1 MYTFDEK
8 FKKGAARAF
17 RAQQGLTAFLSGL
30 NRILPEP
37 PGFKTEKTKDK
48 REDKIRI
55 ADTAGDSWY
64 LGFSERS
71 ITPPDIDTKN
81 YYIGGN
87 LSVPPRRVRGV
98 LDDIKVRAIAI
109 SDGEQRAA
117 EVFCAVDCIG
127 ITNTVVRR
135 IRSELDS
142 FCRTN
147 NVGYINI
154 FSTHAHSSIDTMG
167 IWSVTGKK
175 FFENISKLI
184 THSQP
189 LPSVDGA
196 FIDLIVEKTKKAVA
210 EAVRNM
216 EPGRLF
222 AAQIGE
228 NSVEKLEKYS
238 AKKPYGDMTL
248 SEYGIKDFIFAK
260 RPPREYSPR
269 LNRLRFVPDNG
280 ASRPTVLVNFGAH
293 PYANGL
299 RIKNNRG
306 DMLSADF
313 PFYMERE
320 INSAGE
326 NFIFINGA
334 VNGIYPNRGAGGVKE
349 ENFTRQTEA
358 LGRDLGK
365 LVLAMTKECEE
376 IEQNSLLSPKNSGEA
391 YKSAVERIGKC
402 TVKEHELEPKLI
414 SIHKETALRV
424 DNPLEKI
431 IGKLGFA
438 CFDMT
443 RPAKGIYELETETGY
458 LELGGE
464 FKALLV
470 PGEITPGLVSGTGD
484 MLAENS
490 ITNRASGFKS
500 LCDIV
505 GGDTAVFGL
514 ANDALGYIIPDN
526 DYCMFFA
533 GYGKLAEKLFFKD
546 YAHYQ
551 EMFSIGAHTA
561 SAFAA
566 GVEDMMKSFKAR
578 LNK

>member
-17 RAQQGLTAFLSGL
+17 RAQRGLTAFLSGL
-30 NRILPEP
+30 NNILPEP
-37 PGFKTEKTKDK
+37 PEFKNGKPKNGDDAYV
-48 REDKIRI
+48 RV
-55 ADTAGDSWY
+55 ADNAGDSWY
-64 LGFSERS
+64 LGFASRS
-71 ITPPDIDTKN
+71 ITPPDIDKKA

-98 LDDIKVRAIAI
+98 LDDIKVRAAAL
-109 SDGEQRAA
+109 SDGEERAA

-127 ITNTVVRR
+127 LTNTVVRR

-154 FSTHAHSSIDTMG
+154 FSTHDHSSIDTMG

-175 FFENISKLI
+175 FFENISKLL
-184 THSQP
+184 TNSQP
-189 LPSVDGA
+189 VPSVDGK
-196 FIDLIVEKTKKAVA
+196 FIDIIVEKTKKAVA
-210 EAVRNM
+210 EAVENM

-222 AAQIGE
+222 MAQIGE
-228 NSVEKLEKYS
+228 NSVEKLEEYS
-238 AKKPYGDMTL
+238 AKKLHSEMTL

-269 LNRLRFVPDNG
+269 LNRLRFVPDNI
-280 ASRPTVLVNFGAH
+280 ASHPTVIVNFGAH

-299 RIKNNRG
+299 RIKQNRG

-313 PFYMERE
+313 PFYMEKTV
-320 INSAGE
+320 NAAGE
-326 NFIFINGA
+326 NFLFINAA

-358 LGRDLGK
+358 FGRDLGK
-365 LVLAMTKECEE
+365 LVLAMTKERGE
-376 IEQNSLLSPKNSGEA
+376 IESDSVLSPENCGEA
-391 YKSAVERIGKC
+391 YKSAVERIGRC
-402 TVKEHELEPKLI
+402 AVKERELEPKFT
-414 SIHKETALRV
+414 SVHKKTALGV
-424 DNPLEKI
+424 DNPLEKM

-438 CFDMT
+438 CFEME
-443 RPAKGIYELETETGY
+443 RPEKGRYELQTETGY

-490 ITNRASGFKS
+490 ITGTASGFKS

-533 GYGKLAEKLFFKD
+533 GYGKFAEKLFFKD

-566 GVEDMMKSFKAR
+566 GVEEMMRIFKSR

>member
-1 MYTFDEK
+1 
-8 FKKGAARAF
+8 
-17 RAQQGLTAFLSGL
+17 
-30 NRILPEP
+30 
-37 PGFKTEKTKDK
+37 
-48 REDKIRI
+48 
-55 ADTAGDSWY
+55 
-64 LGFSERS
+64 
-71 ITPPDIDTKN
+71 
-81 YYIGGN
+81 
-87 LSVPPRRVRGV
+87 
-98 LDDIKVRAIAI
+98 
-109 SDGEQRAA
+109 
-117 EVFCAVDCIG
+117 
-127 ITNTVVRR
+127 
-135 IRSELDS
+135 
-142 FCRTN
+142 
-147 NVGYINI
+147 
-154 FSTHAHSSIDTMG
+154 
-167 IWSVTGKK
+167 
-175 FFENISKLI
+175 
-184 THSQP
+184 
-189 LPSVDGA
+189 
-196 FIDLIVEKTKKAVA
+196 
-210 EAVRNM
+210 
-216 EPGRLF
+216 
-222 AAQIGE
+222 
-228 NSVEKLEKYS
+228 
-238 AKKPYGDMTL
+238 MTL

-334 VNGIYPNRGAGGVKE
+334 VNGIYPNRGAGGVKK

-365 LVLAMTKECEE
+365 LVLAMTKEREE
-376 IEQNSLLSPKNSGEA
+376 IEQNPLLSPKNSGEA

-402 TVKEHELEPKLI
+402 AVKERELEPKLV

-424 DNPLEKI
+424 DNPLEKM

-438 CFDMT
+438 CFDMA

-490 ITNRASGFKS
+490 ITNRTSGFKS

>member
-1 MYTFDEK
+1 
-8 FKKGAARAF
+8 
-17 RAQQGLTAFLSGL
+17 
-30 NRILPEP
+30 
-37 PGFKTEKTKDK
+37 
-48 REDKIRI
+48 
-55 ADTAGDSWY
+55 
-64 LGFSERS
+64 
-71 ITPPDIDTKN
+71 
-81 YYIGGN
+81 
-87 LSVPPRRVRGV
+87 
-98 LDDIKVRAIAI
+98 
-109 SDGEQRAA
+109 
-117 EVFCAVDCIG
+117 
-127 ITNTVVRR
+127 
-135 IRSELDS
+135 
-142 FCRTN
+142 
-147 NVGYINI
+147 
-154 FSTHAHSSIDTMG
+154 
-167 IWSVTGKK
+167 
-175 FFENISKLI
+175 
-184 THSQP
+184 
-189 LPSVDGA
+189 
-196 FIDLIVEKTKKAVA
+196 
-210 EAVRNM
+210 M

-269 LNRLRFVPDNG
+269 LNRLRFVPDNI

-365 LVLAMTKECEE
+365 LVIAMTKEREE

-402 TVKEHELEPKLI
+402 TVEERELEPKLV

-424 DNPLEKI
+424 DNPLEKM

-438 CFDMT
+438 CFDMA
-443 RPAKGIYELETETGY
+443 RPAKGIYELKTETGY

>member
-17 RAQQGLTAFLSGL
+17 RAQQGLTVFLSGL

-37 PGFKTEKTKDK
+37 PGFKTEKPKDE
-48 REDKIRI
+48 REDTIRI

-71 ITPPDIDTKN
+71 ITPPDIDAKN

-87 LSVPPRRVRGV
+87 LSAPPRRVRGV

-127 ITNTVVRR
+127 LTNTVVRR

-184 THSQP
+184 MHSQP

-210 EAVRNM
+210 ESVRNM

-222 AAQIGE
+222 AAQIGK
-228 NSVEKLEKYS
+228 NSIEKLEEYS

-269 LNRLRFVPDNG
+269 LNRLRFVPDNI
-280 ASRPTVLVNFGAH
+280 ASRQTVLVNFGAH

-402 TVKEHELEPKLI
+402 TVKERELEPKLI

-458 LELGGE
+458 LELGGK

-551 EMFSIGAHTA
+551 EIFSIGAHTA

-566 GVEDMMKSFKAR
+566 GVEDMIKSFKAR

>member
-8 FKKGAARAF
+8 FKKGAERAF

-37 PGFKTEKTKDK
+37 PGFKTENPKDK
-48 REDKIRI
+48 REDTIRI

-87 LSVPPRRVRGV
+87 LSVPPRMVRGV
-98 LDDIKVRAIAI
+98 LDDIKARAIAI
-109 SDGEQRAA
+109 SDGEGRAA

-127 ITNTVVRR
+127 LTNTVVRR

-147 NVGYINI
+147 NVGYINM

-184 THSQP
+184 MHSQP

-196 FIDLIVEKTKKAVA
+196 FIDFIVEKTKKAVA

-222 AAQIGE
+222 AAQIGK
-228 NSVEKLEKYS
+228 NSIEKLEEYS

-280 ASRPTVLVNFGAH
+280 ASRQTVLVNFGAH

-365 LVLAMTKECEE
+365 LVLAMTKEREE
-376 IEQNSLLSPKNSGEA
+376 IEENPLLSPKNSGEA
-391 YKSAVERIGKC
+391 YKSAVERMGKC
-402 TVKEHELEPKLI
+402 TVEERELEPKLI

-424 DNPLEKI
+424 DNPLEKM

>member
-1 MYTFDEK
+1 MYIFDEK

-17 RAQQGLTAFLSGL
+17 RAQQRMTAFLNGL
-30 NRILPEP
+30 DRLLPEP
-37 PGFKTEKTKDK
+37 PGFKAEKPQKD
-48 REDKIRI
+48 
-55 ADTAGDSWY
+55 ADEAVRAAETVGESWY
-64 LGFSERS
+64 LGFSGRS
-71 ITPPDIDTKN
+71 ITPQDIGTKK

-98 LDDIKVRAIAI
+98 LDDIKVRAIAL
-109 SDGEQRAA
+109 SDGEKRAA

-127 ITNTVVRR
+127 LTNAVVHR

-154 FSTHAHSSIDTMG
+154 FSTHVHSSIDTMG

-175 FFENISKLI
+175 FFENISKLM
-184 THSQP
+184 TNSQP
-189 LPSVDGA
+189 LPSVDGD
-196 FIDLIVEKTKKAVA
+196 FIDCIVENTKKAVA
-210 EAVRNM
+210 EAVGNM
-216 EPGRLF
+216 ESGRLF
-222 AAQIGE
+222 LAQIGE
-228 NSVEKLEKYS
+228 NSVEKLEEYS
-238 AKKPYGDMTL
+238 SKKPYDDMTL
-248 SEYGIKDFIFAK
+248 SEYGVKDFIFAK

-280 ASRPTVLVNFGAH
+280 ASRPTVLINFGAH

-299 RIKNNRG
+299 RIKKNRG
-306 DMLSADF
+306 DKLSADF
-313 PFYMERE
+313 PFYMECM
-320 INSAGE
+320 INSADE

-365 LVLAMTKECEE
+365 LVLAMTKEREE
-376 IEQNSLLSPKNSGEA
+376 IEQNPLLSPKNSGEA
-391 YKSAVERIGKC
+391 YKSAVERIGKGS
-402 TVKEHELEPKLI
+402 VEERELEPRFI
-414 SIHKETALRV
+414 SIHRKIALRV
-424 DNPLEKI
+424 DNPLEKM

-438 CFDMT
+438 CFDMA

-464 FKALLV
+464 FRAILV

-490 ITNRASGFKS
+490 ITGRASSFKS

-526 DYCMFFA
+526 DFCMFFV

-566 GVEDMMKSFKAR
+566 GVGDMMKSFRAQ

>member
-1 MYTFDEK
+1 M
-8 FKKGAARAF
+8 
-17 RAQQGLTAFLSGL
+17 
-30 NRILPEP
+30 
-37 PGFKTEKTKDK
+37 
-48 REDKIRI
+48 
-55 ADTAGDSWY
+55 
-64 LGFSERS
+64 
-71 ITPPDIDTKN
+71 
-81 YYIGGN
+81 
-87 LSVPPRRVRGV
+87 
-98 LDDIKVRAIAI
+98 
-109 SDGEQRAA
+109 
-117 EVFCAVDCIG
+117 
-127 ITNTVVRR
+127 
-135 IRSELDS
+135 
-142 FCRTN
+142 
-147 NVGYINI
+147 
-154 FSTHAHSSIDTMG
+154 
-167 IWSVTGKK
+167 
-175 FFENISKLI
+175 
-184 THSQP
+184 
-189 LPSVDGA
+189 
-196 FIDLIVEKTKKAVA
+196 
-210 EAVRNM
+210 
-216 EPGRLF
+216 
-222 AAQIGE
+222 
-228 NSVEKLEKYS
+228 
-238 AKKPYGDMTL
+238 
-248 SEYGIKDFIFAK
+248 
-260 RPPREYSPR
+260 
-269 LNRLRFVPDNG
+269 
-280 ASRPTVLVNFGAH
+280 VNFGAH

-313 PFYMERE
+313 PFYMERVT
-320 INSAGE
+320 NSAGE

-402 TVKEHELEPKLI
+402 AVKERELEPKLI
-414 SIHKETALRV
+414 SIHKETAFRV

>member
-8 FKKGAARAF
+8 FKKGADRAF

-37 PGFKTEKTKDK
+37 PGFKTKKPKDEH
-48 REDKIRI
+48 EDTIRI
-55 ADTAGDSWY
+55 ANTAGDSWY

-87 LSVPPRRVRGV
+87 LSVPPRRVCGV

-109 SDGEQRAA
+109 SDGEGRAA

-127 ITNTVVRR
+127 LTNTVVRR

-147 NVGYINI
+147 NVGYINM

-184 THSQP
+184 MHSQP

-210 EAVRNM
+210 ESVRNM

-222 AAQIGE
+222 AAQIGK
-228 NSVEKLEKYS
+228 NSIEKLEEYS

-269 LNRLRFVPDNG
+269 LNRLRFVPDNI
-280 ASRPTVLVNFGAH
+280 ASRQTVLVNFGAH

-320 INSAGE
+320 INAAGE

-365 LVLAMTKECEE
+365 LVIAMTKEREE

-402 TVKEHELEPKLI
+402 AVKERELEPKLI

-561 SAFAA
+561 STFAA

>member
-8 FKKGAARAF
+8 FKKGAERAF
-17 RAQQGLTAFLSGL
+17 KAQQGLTAFLSGL
-30 NRILPEP
+30 NKILPEP
-37 PGFKTEKTKDK
+37 PGFKTENPKDK
-48 REDKIRI
+48 REDTIRI

-109 SDGEQRAA
+109 SDGEGRAT

-127 ITNTVVRR
+127 LTNTVVRR

-147 NVGYINI
+147 NVGYINM

-184 THSQP
+184 MHSQP

-196 FIDLIVEKTKKAVA
+196 FIDFIVEKTKKAVA

-222 AAQIGE
+222 AAQIGK
-228 NSVEKLEKYS
+228 NSIEKLEEYS

-280 ASRPTVLVNFGAH
+280 ASRQTVLVNFGAH

-313 PFYMERE
+313 PFYMERV

-391 YKSAVERIGKC
+391 YKSAVERMGKC
-402 TVKEHELEPKLI
+402 TVEERELEPKLI

-458 LELGGE
+458 LELGGK

-484 MLAENS
+484 MIAENS

>member
-1 MYTFDEK
+1 M
-8 FKKGAARAF
+8 
-17 RAQQGLTAFLSGL
+17 
-30 NRILPEP
+30 
-37 PGFKTEKTKDK
+37 
-48 REDKIRI
+48 
-55 ADTAGDSWY
+55 
-64 LGFSERS
+64 
-71 ITPPDIDTKN
+71 
-81 YYIGGN
+81 
-87 LSVPPRRVRGV
+87 

-127 ITNTVVRR
+127 LTNTVVRR

-147 NVGYINI
+147 NIGYINI

-260 RPPREYSPR
+260 RPTREYSPS
-269 LNRLRFVPDNG
+269 LNRLRFVPDNI

-293 PYANGL
+293 PYAIGL
-299 RIKNNRG
+299 CKKDYRCY
-306 DMLSADF
+306 MLFVDF
-313 PFYMERE
+313 PFYLERE
-320 INSAGE
+320 IYAAGE

-391 YKSAVERIGKC
+391 YKSAAERIGKC
-402 TVKEHELEPKLI
+402 TVEERELEPKLI

>member
-17 RAQQGLTAFLSGL
+17 KAQQGLTAFLSGL

-37 PGFKTEKTKDK
+37 PGFKTEKTKDE
-48 REDKIRI
+48 REDTIRI

-71 ITPPDIDTKN
+71 ITPPDIDAKN

-87 LSVPPRRVRGV
+87 LSAPPRRVRGV

-109 SDGEQRAA
+109 SDGEERAA

-127 ITNTVVRR
+127 LTNTVVRR

-175 FFENISKLI
+175 FFENISRLI

-269 LNRLRFVPDNG
+269 LNRLRFVPDNI

-313 PFYMERE
+313 PFYMER
-320 INSAGE
+320 
-326 NFIFINGA
+326 
-334 VNGIYPNRGAGGVKE
+334 
-349 ENFTRQTEA
+349 
-358 LGRDLGK
+358 
-365 LVLAMTKECEE
+365 
-376 IEQNSLLSPKNSGEA
+376 
-391 YKSAVERIGKC
+391 
-402 TVKEHELEPKLI
+402 
-414 SIHKETALRV
+414 
-424 DNPLEKI
+424 
-431 IGKLGFA
+431 
-438 CFDMT
+438 
-443 RPAKGIYELETETGY
+443 
-458 LELGGE
+458 
-464 FKALLV
+464 
-470 PGEITPGLVSGTGD
+470 EITPGLVSGTGD

-551 EMFSIGAHTA
+551 EIFSIGAHTA